1 MLTIKNLKVDM
12 EGGPLIKTLDL
23 HVKPGEIHAI
33 MGPNGSGKSTL
44 AKVISGHPQYK
55 AVNGEI
61 FYNTNFKN
69 LNLFSLSV
77 DERAREG
84 IFMAFQYPVEVYG
97 LNNMSFL
104 HTAFNS
110 ICRHHGIKEM
120 EEENFQDFAIKKA
133 KELGIKKEFL
143 FRNLN
148 EGFSGGEKK
157 QNEILQMLIFSPR
170 LAILDETDSGLD
182 IDSIQKMAKGIN
194 AFQSKENA
202 LVLITHYHRMLELIR
217 PERVHVM
224 IDGEIRKTGGFELAE
239 QIEKRGYDWLSKNPL
254 SLNGSKVN

>member
-1 MLTIKNLKVDM
+1 MLTIKNLKVDI
-12 EGGPLIKTLDL
+12 EGGPLIKNFGL

-44 AKVISGHPQYK
+44 AKVISGHPQYEV
-55 AVNGEI
+55 VNGEI
-61 FYNTNFKN
+61 SYNTNFKKFN
-69 LNLFSLSV
+69 LLSLSI

-97 LNNMSFL
+97 LNNMNFL

-120 EEENFQDFAIKKA
+120 EKEIFQDFAIKKA
-133 KELGIKKEFL
+133 KELGVKKEFL

-170 LAILDETDSGLD
+170 LAVLDETDSGLD

-194 AFQSKENA
+194 SFHNKENA
-202 LVLITHYHRMLELIR
+202 LILITHYHRMLELIR
-217 PERVHVM
+217 PKFVHVIM
-224 IDGEIRKTGGFELAE
+224 DGEIRKTGGFELAE
-239 QIEKRGYDWLSKNPL
+239 RIEKKGYDWLSKNPL
-254 SLNGSKVN
+254 SSNGSKLN

>member
-1 MLTIKNLKVDM
+1 MLTVKNLKVDI
-12 EGGPLIKTLDL
+12 EGGPLIKNLGL
-23 HVKPGEIHAI
+23 SVKPGEIHAI

-44 AKVISGHPQYK
+44 AKVISGHPQYEV
-55 AVNGEI
+55 AGGEI
-61 FYNTNFKN
+61 SYNTNFKDCD
-69 LNLFSLSV
+69 LLSLSV

-84 IFMAFQYPVEVYG
+84 VFMAFQYPVEVYG
-97 LNNMSFL
+97 LNNMNFL

-120 EEENFQDFAIKKA
+120 EEKNFEDFALKKA
-133 KELGIKKEFL
+133 ERLGIKKEFL

-194 AFQSKENA
+194 DFHTKEKA
-202 LVLITHYHRMLELIR
+202 LILITHYHRMLELVR
-217 PERVHVM
+217 PGFVHVM
-224 IDGEIRKTGGFELAE
+224 IKGEIKKTGGFELAE
-239 QIEKRGYDWLSKNPL
+239 QIEKKR
-254 SLNGSKVN
+254 V

>member
-1 MLTIKNLKVDM
+1 MLTIKNLKVDI
-12 EGGPLIKTLDL
+12 EGGPLIKNLGL
-23 HVKPGEIHAI
+23 CVKPGEIHAI

-44 AKVISGHPQYK
+44 AKVISGHPQYE
-55 AVNGEI
+55 VINGEI
-61 FYNTNFKN
+61 FYNTNFKE
-69 LNLFSLSV
+69 LNLLSLPV

-97 LNNMSFL
+97 LNNMNFL

-120 EEENFQDFAIKKA
+120 EENKFQDFAIKKA
-133 KELGIKKEFL
+133 EQLGIKKQFL

-157 QNEILQMLIFSPR
+157 QNEILQMLIFSPK

-194 AFQSKENA
+194 AFHNKENA
-202 LVLITHYHRMLELIR
+202 LILITHYHRMLELVK
-217 PERVHVM
+217 PKFVHVM
-224 IDGEIRKTGGFELAE
+224 IKGEIKKTGGFELAE
-239 QIEKRGYDWLSKNPL
+239 QIEKRGYDWLVKDPS